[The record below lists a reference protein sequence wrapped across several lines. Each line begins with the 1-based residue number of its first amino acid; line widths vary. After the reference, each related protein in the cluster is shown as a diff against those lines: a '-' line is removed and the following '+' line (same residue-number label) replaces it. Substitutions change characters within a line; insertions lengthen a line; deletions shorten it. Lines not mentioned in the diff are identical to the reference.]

1 MPLLTMLPTRHGGQR
16 QLPGRSMQR
25 FICEQNVAHFER
37 LLDQATDPALRRTL
51 EGLLKSAR
59 RDLAMLES
67 ALSGAEGS
75 PLEARRRRL
84 GDAQT
89 IRQQFQPEF
98 DASPHPYMLLDP
110 APGLCIVDIND
121 AYARATLT
129 SRSDVVGRSL
139 FEIFPDNPDD
149 ALADGVSNLYASL
162 RTVVKTGQ
170 PHAMAIQR
178 YDIRDPQGQ
187 FIERHWQPINSPI
200 HDRDGILIYILHHVE
215 DVTADMVSPIS
226 AAHDPDHPST

>member
-1 MPLLTMLPTRHGGQR
+1 
-16 QLPGRSMQR
+16 MQR
-25 FICEQNVAHFER
+25 FICEQNIAHFQR
-37 LLDQATDPALRRTL
+37 LLDQATEPALRRTL

-75 PLEARRRRL
+75 PIGARRRRH

-110 APGLCIVDIND
+110 APGLRIVDIND

-129 SRSDVVGRSL
+129 NRDDVVGHSL
-139 FEIFPDNPDD
+139 FEIFPDNPED
-149 ALADGVSNLYASL
+149 ALADGVSNLYTSL
-162 RTVVKTGQ
+162 RTVVKTSQ

-200 HDRDGILIYILHHVE
+200 HDRDGVLIYILHHVE
-215 DVTADMVSPIS
+215 DVTADMVSPMTPANRS
-226 AAHDPDHPST
+226 PAADPDQPST